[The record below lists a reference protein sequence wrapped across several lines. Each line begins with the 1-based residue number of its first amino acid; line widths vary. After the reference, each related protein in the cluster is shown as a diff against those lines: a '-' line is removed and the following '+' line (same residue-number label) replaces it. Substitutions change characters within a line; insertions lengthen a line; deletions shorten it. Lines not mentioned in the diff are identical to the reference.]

1 MPSLASIPFG
11 DDILYLYIGIR
22 RLLRCPASHHS
33 EDGPHEAVERE
44 VPITQASS
52 DDVRVGGRGHQATEG
67 VRRVNFDP
75 KTLNKIIKSKNV
87 CRSNY

>member
-52 DDVRVGGRGHQATEG
+52 EYTDDVRVGEVIRLPRASGGSIL
-67 VRRVNFDP
+67 
-75 KTLNKIIKSKNV
+75 TLKH
-87 CRSNY
+87 